1 MLKQNDTIGV
11 GVGLNGGGKIQIN
24 SIYRPNIAEDWKMDE
39 NIQIKEV
46 DGTDIVQYKP
56 SGVCCK
62 LMQMR
67 IKNDIIEDVEFFG
80 GCNGNLKGIGI
91 LIRGMNIND
100 IIPKLSGLPCG
111 SRPTSCPD
119 QLTKGI
125 EAYLEAKK
133 AAAVS

>member
-1 MLKQNDTIGV
+1 MIKQNDIIGTV
-11 GVGLNGGGKIQIN
+11 VNRGEVQRA
-24 SIYRPNIAEDWKMDE
+24 SIYRSNIAEDWKMDE

-46 DGTDIVQYKP
+46 DGADIVQYKP

-67 IKNDIIEDVEFFG
+67 IKDDIIEDVEFFG
-80 GCNGNLKGIGI
+80 GCNGI

-125 EAYLEAKK
+125 EAELEAKK
-133 AAAVS
+133 AAAAV

>member
-1 MLKQNDTIGV
+1 MEITGDIISYK
-11 GVGLNGGGKIQIN
+11 
-24 SIYRPNIAEDWKMDE
+24 EDWKMNED
-39 NIQIKEV
+39 IQIKPV
-46 DGTDIVQYKP
+46 DGGADLVQYKP

-67 IKNDIIEDVEFFG
+67 IKDDIIEDVEFFG

-91 LIRGMNIND
+91 NIND

-111 SRPTSCPD
+111 NRPTSCPD

-125 EAYLEAKK
+125 EAYIKAKK
-133 AAAVS
+133 AAVVG

>member
-1 MLKQNDTIGV
+1 MIKQNDIIGTV
-11 GVGLNGGGKIQIN
+11 VNRGEVQRE
-24 SIYRPNIAEDWKMDE
+24 SIYRSKIAEDREMSE

-46 DGTDIVQYKP
+46 DGADIVQYKP

-67 IKNDIIEDVEFFG
+67 IKDDIIEDVEFFG

-91 LIRGMNIND
+91 LIRGMNINE

-133 AAAVS
+133 AAAVG

>member
-1 MLKQNDTIGV
+1 MIKQNDIIGTV
-11 GVGLNGGGKIQIN
+11 VNRGEVQRA
-24 SIYRPNIAEDWKMDE
+24 SIYRSNIAEDWKMDE

-46 DGTDIVQYKP
+46 DGADIVQYKP

-67 IKNDIIEDVEFFG
+67 IKDDIIEDVEFFG
-80 GCNGNLKGIGI
+80 GCNGI

-133 AAAVS
+133 AAAAV